1 MQGRQKNCG
10 GSPSLSHDPNWLPP
24 SLQSFEVLLSYPL
37 GTWANIVWTTTFSVL
52 CFIFFLLSNI
62 TCTEVLV
69 SWFLQSSF
77 NDVQFSSQRKLCL
90 IRGSSHIFIGFW
102 ICFHERLYKY
112 FPKYQLDKESRCWV
126 RRLRGGAGQQSK
138 VLLEPKFRMEPHLFS
153 VIAKIAL

>member
-1 MQGRQKNCG
+1 MQDRQKNCG

-24 SLQSFEVLLSYPL
+24 SLQSFEVLLSYSL
-37 GTWANIVWTTTFSVL
+37 GTWANIVRTTTFSVL

-90 IRGSSHIFIGFW
+90 IRGSSHIFFGFW

-112 FPKYQLDKESRCWV
+112 FPKYQAWQRKSMLSPEVKGWRKTTEQGLV
-126 RRLRGGAGQQSK
+126 RTQVQDGASP
-138 VLLEPKFRMEPHLFS
+138 LLCYC
-153 VIAKIAL
+153 